1 MKSKQLFFLTPML
14 LMTAFVQAQGCS
26 DGGFCSLKYHA
37 DGSAAKN
44 SIVIGNVI
52 GAGDGSTF
60 INNTYITYTRALH
73 KNIFWD
79 TKLTANY
86 ASGSLASNF
95 NVGDVFT
102 NLSFKAWQSPSQ
114 LQALSFLGGLKI
126 PLTKANDKAANKP
139 LPMAYQASLGTFDL
153 LLGGSY
159 KLNKWE
165 FTQAWQIPL
174 TKENK
179 NTFLKE
185 YSVSN
190 SFPSSNKFQRKADA
204 LLRVAYNI
212 HKKESKF
219 SFKPNLLAI
228 YHLAEDSYE
237 NIYAKRQMLAGSKGL
252 TLNGNIIGRYQFSK
266 NKSIELS
273 VAAPFVVRDIR
284 PDGLTREFTA
294 GIEYKISF

>member
-1 MKSKQLFFLTPML
+1 MKSKYLFLLPLFF
-14 LMTAFVQAQGCS
+14 TAAFANAQGCS

-37 DGSAAKN
+37 EGTAAKN
-44 SIVIGNVI
+44 SIAVGNVS
-52 GAGDGSTF
+52 GVGDGSTF
-60 INNTYITYTRALH
+60 INNAYITYTRALS

-79 TKLTANY
+79 TKITANY
-86 ASGSLASNF
+86 ASGVLANNF

-102 NLSFKAWQSPSQ
+102 NLSIKAWQSPSQ
-114 LQALSFLGGLKI
+114 LLGLTLLGGLKI
-126 PLTKANDKAANKP
+126 PLTKANDKAGNKP
-139 LPMAYQASLGTFDL
+139 LPMTYQSSLGTFDL

-219 SFKPNLLAI
+219 SFKPNLLAV

-237 NIYAKRQMLAGSKGL
+237 NIYAKRQTLDGSKGL
-252 TLNGNIIGRYQFSK
+252 TLNANIIGRYMFSK
-266 NKSIELS
+266 KQSIELS

-294 GIEYKISF
+294 GVEYKISF

>member
-1 MKSKQLFFLTPML
+1 MRYKKIIHFIPFIMAAANS
-14 LMTAFVQAQGCS
+14 QAQGCS

-37 DGSAAKN
+37 DVAAAKN
-44 SIVIGNVI
+44 SVAVGNVS
-52 GAGDGSTF
+52 GVGDGSTF
-60 INNTYITYTRALH
+60 INNTYITYTRALS

-79 TKLTANY
+79 TKVTANY
-86 ASGSLASNF
+86 ASGSLANNF
-95 NVGDVFT
+95 NMGDVFT
-102 NLSFKAWQSPSQ
+102 NVSLKAWQSPSK
-114 LQALSFLGGLKI
+114 LNVLSFLGGVKI
-126 PLTKANDKAANKP
+126 PLTQANDKAGNKA

-179 NTFLKE
+179 NSFIKE

-190 SFPSSNKFQRKADA
+190 SFPSTNKFQRKADA
-204 LLRVAYNI
+204 LLRIAYNI
-212 HKKESKF
+212 HKRESKF

-228 YHLAEDSYE
+228 YHLAEDSYQ
-237 NIYAKRQMLAGSKGL
+237 NIYAKRQTLDGSKGL
-252 TLNGNIIGRYQFSK
+252 TLNANIIGKYMFSK
-266 NKSIELS
+266 KQSIELS